1 MPVGE
6 MRPAAVFPLFF
17 GMIYGFWGALG
28 CAMANMIA
36 DLWYRIPVRGEEKS
50 SFPKK
55 DTTVHVLKY
64 MLIILVD
71 SAIVTILLG
80 MEMKAFG
87 IAEVFSKATFM
98 MFLNNLDFFYVLGL
112 PL

>member
-1 MPVGE
+1 MSRDRRRDMAQNITGE
-6 MRPAAVFPLFF
+6 SMNWKKDYSILPCL
-17 GMIYGFWGALG
+17 
-28 CAMANMIA
+28 
-36 DLWYRIPVRGEEKS
+36 LWYRIPVRGEEKS

-55 DTTVHVLKY
+55 DTTAHVLKY

-98 MFLNNLDFFYVLGL
+98 MFLNNLDFCYVLGL